1 MKIVTKLVLLLLLCS
16 VSLELSAIC
25 RRELRTK
32 NLDAYV
38 GTWQYIHETETLKI
52 TLRKVPENSTFS
64 YGECLVGNYYYKK
77 GNTVLDPFTDA
88 DIPTESND
96 ATWKTIIIFATN
108 FIDKAGVCEKELAVM
123 FRDKRKKKS
132 TTGRI
137 DLLSPIQIKWVIN
150 EVEGVYSDDEAIPE
164 DGFSI
169 PVGVVLTKVVPAKP
183 PVGGK
188 VTK

>member
-52 TLRKVPENSTFS
+52 TLKKVPENSTFS

-77 GNTVLDPFTDA
+77 GNTVLDSFTDA

-96 ATWKTIIIFATN
+96 ATFKTMIIHATN
-108 FIDKAGVCEKELAVM
+108 FIDKAGACEKELAVI
-123 FRDKRKKKS
+123 FRDKRKKKEAL
-132 TTGRI
+132 GRI

-150 EVEGVYSDDEAIPE
+150 EVEGDYSDDEAIPE

>member
-1 MKIVTKLVLLLLLCS
+1 MKTFTKLVLLLLLCG
-16 VSLELSAIC
+16 VSLELSAVQ
-25 RRELRTK
+25 RRESRTK

-52 TLRKVPENSTFS
+52 TLKKVPKNTQYL

-77 GNTVLDPFTDA
+77 GNTVLDSFTDA

-123 FRDKRKKKS
+123 FRDKRKKS
-132 TTGRI
+132 Q
-137 DLLSPIQIKWVIN
+137 PQ
-150 EVEGVYSDDEAIPE
+150 
-164 DGFSI
+164 
-169 PVGVVLTKVVPAKP
+169 VGLTYYHLFK
-183 PVGGK
+183 
-188 VTK
+188 